1 MSLANV
7 LTDPGLLT
15 PTERITETAAN
26 VAEDLSARSGP
37 FAGLA
42 YDLATGR
49 RPSTFGPREDSDR
62 IDPEYVILFK
72 TLGAWD
78 TFQSYVEVE
87 EVNKGQ
93 APVGKEATYFDNLYV
108 RVKDTPVAKRNWAAL
123 KDGLL
128 AIGVDRPVRDT
139 IGVSLYW
146 AGYPLGEKVTPGND
160 LAQDE
165 SANLEDLLRVLGA
178 IRMDKVKTAA
188 QKEDDQKTQAAR
200 DLRNRTPD
208 NR

>member
-1 MSLANV
+1 M
-7 LTDPGLLT
+7 
-15 PTERITETAAN
+15 
-26 VAEDLSARSGP
+26 
-37 FAGLA
+37 
-42 YDLATGR
+42 
-49 RPSTFGPREDSDR
+49 
-62 IDPEYVILFK
+62 
-72 TLGAWD
+72 
-78 TFQSYVEVE
+78 
-87 EVNKGQ
+87 
-93 APVGKEATYFDNLYV
+93 
-108 RVKDTPVAKRNWAAL
+108 